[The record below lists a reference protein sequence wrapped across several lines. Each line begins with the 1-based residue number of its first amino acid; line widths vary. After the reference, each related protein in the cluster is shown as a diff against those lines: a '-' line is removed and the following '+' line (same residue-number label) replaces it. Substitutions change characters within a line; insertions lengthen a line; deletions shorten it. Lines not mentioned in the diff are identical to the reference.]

1 MKDKFTT
8 AILISTYNSPSFL
21 RLCLESVAG
30 QRVMPDEILIAD
42 DGSGPETREVVN
54 EFVSRVP
61 VPVRHIWHE
70 DDGFRLGAIRN
81 KAIAAAVSDYIVQID
96 GDIILHPEFIFDH
109 IRFARRGS
117 FVTGSRKLLDER
129 QTSELLDGKDFG
141 ALFRKSPLRFY
152 PLTLALQGMRSNDGT
167 YVRGCHMAFW
177 RSDLLAVNG
186 YNELIK
192 GWGRED
198 SELSW
203 RLINFGLKKRFL
215 KFGALE
221 FHLYHPENSRAQDDR
236 NIAIMEHARTSGI
249 TRIPDGIT
257 KE

>member
-1 MKDKFTT
+1 MKDSFTT
-8 AILISTYNSPSFL
+8 AILISTYNSPAFL

-54 EFVSRVP
+54 AFASRVP

-70 DDGFRLGAIRN
+70 DNGFRLGAIRN
-81 KAIAAAVSDYIVQID
+81 KAIAAADSDYIVQID
-96 GDIILHPEFIFDH
+96 GDIILHPDFISDH

-129 QTSELLDGKDFG
+129 QTVELLAGKNFG

-186 YNELIK
+186 YNEKIK

-203 RLINFGLKKRFL
+203 RLINYGLKKRFL